1 MPDSLLPIQ
10 RPASQR
16 ERDLDAL
23 LSGEAGY
30 PTVVLGP
37 VAAVLAAL
45 RAAPGPGE
53 LDGEAAA
60 RAAFRLFLPHEA
72 GVSGG
77 APALAPLR
85 QEAGTGQR
93 GPVRQGSPARPPQT
107 MRGGPR
113 HRRPRRRAPRH
124 GRWQVMAVACGA
136 AAVVIVGGIALA
148 GVFSGGNGHPGVLG
162 SSSGATSAAP
172 QATSPGSNGVE
183 GTASKAPTPTPTPSH
198 SAGQSSGGASA
209 SPGPSEL
216 CRQYLE
222 SIGHPG
228 SRSDRAAARDD
239 LQRLSDLAGGPWH
252 VLGYCLQLQPWAMT
266 PDRSASDPDGLGF
279 PVGSQDAGGA
289 GGSQDQGG
297 PGQQPGNAGDG
308 NQR

>member
-136 AAVVIVGGIALA
+136 AAVVIVGAVALA
-148 GVFSGGNGHPGVLG
+148 GSFSGPGGRQGQAGQRL
-162 SSSGATSAAP
+162 SAAP
-172 QATSPGSNGVE
+172 SATD
-183 GTASKAPTPTPTPSH
+183 ASSVRPKSQVDGRASTAPTPSPAPRPQPAALCLQYMDFFTHPE
-198 SAGQSSGGASA
+198 SAAN
-209 SPGPSEL
+209 
-216 CRQYLE
+216 
-222 SIGHPG
+222 
-228 SRSDRAAARDD
+228 
-239 LQRLSDLAGGPWH
+239 RLPETAVVQQLRTLAGG
-252 VLGYCLQLQPWAMT
+252 LSQITGYCFRQLGM
-266 PDRSASDPDGLGF
+266 
-279 PVGSQDAGGA
+279 AGPGK
-289 GGSQDQGG
+289 GYQGG
-297 PGQQPGNAGDG
+297 PGSGQGYRGGADAPGSGSQPGRGRLAEPDIPRLSRSGAGSRSG
-308 NQR
+308 GR